1 MFVRWQRKKRVDRY
15 NWGHLLCAV
24 LVESHRVDGEP
35 RQRTVA
41 YLGGIRESF
50 IDERENEHRAF
61 WRHAD
66 KRLDEL
72 ALDPEARA
80 KVEAAIDSRVRR
92 VTPENQAEF
101 DAAHALLKL
110 ELAAQIAKIVTPA

>member
-1 MFVRWQRKKRVDRY
+1 MQTFNAPSSKDRRWPKADCRAVRCF
-15 NWGHLLCAV
+15 L
-24 LVESHRVDGEP
+24 
-35 RQRTVA
+35 

-50 IDERENEHRAF
+50 IDERENERRAF